1 MSTFFEIAALAC
13 LGSIVYHYA
22 GYPILLWL
30 LNGRRKAT
38 PPERSSPPPSVSV
51 IVPCHNEA
59 DVIAEK
65 IAAVRAQDYEG
76 SIETI
81 VSSDGSDDG
90 TETIAG
96 DAGATVVHNAE
107 RRGKVAAL
115 NAGVAS
121 ATGEILVFS
130 DANAMPAPDAVAR
143 LTAWFAD
150 PRVGAVA
157 GEQVIAKEGDG
168 TVGAGESA
176 YWRYEAFIKGLEA
189 AGGTALCADG
199 SLYAVRRGLYSPP
212 PTGILIMDDF
222 YVSASV
228 IREGYKIA
236 YAPDAVAYEGAS
248 TGARAEFKRKARI
261 LAGSLVSAALLG
273 PRFWFRVPFKLFSH
287 KVLRWLGPWLGLGAL
302 VFSSVA
308 VFMDSYAGGVLFGLQ
323 LFFYLAALFGWAMRD
338 THVPFPFKAAYYLT
352 LSNLAVLWGYVVL
365 ITQLK
370 EPAWEKLR

>member
-1 MSTFFEIAALAC
+1 LSTFFEIAALAC
-13 LGSIVYHYA
+13 LGAIAYHYA

-30 LNGRRKAT
+30 INGRRKAA
-38 PPERSSPPPSVSV
+38 PPERSGAPPSVSV
-51 IVPCHNEA
+51 IVPCHNET

-65 IAAVRAQDYEG
+65 VAAVRAQNYDG
-76 SIETI
+76 PIEVI

-90 TETIAG
+90 TETAAAK
-96 DAGATVVHNAE
+96 AGATVVHSPE

-115 NAGVAS
+115 NAGVSS

-130 DANAMPAPDAVAR
+130 DANAMPAPDSVAR
-143 LTAWFAD
+143 LAAWFAD

-157 GEQVIAKEGDG
+157 GEQVIVKEGDG

-189 AGGTALCADG
+189 ARGTALCADG
-199 SLYAVRRGLYSPP
+199 SLYAVRKELYEAPP
-212 PTGILIMDDF
+212 SGVLLMDDF
-222 YVSASV
+222 YISGAVVRA
-228 IREGYKIA
+228 GYKIA

-248 TGARAEFKRKARI
+248 VNAAAEFKRKARI

-302 VFSSVA
+302 VFSSAA
-308 VFMDSYAGGVLFGLQ
+308 VIADSYAGGILFGLQ
-323 LFFYLAALFGWAMRD
+323 LFFYLAALFGLAVRNP
-338 THVPFPFKAAYYLT
+338 HLPFPFKAAYYLT

-370 EPAWEKLR
+370 KPAWEKLR

>member
-1 MSTFFEIAALAC
+1 LITFFEIGALVC

-30 LNGRRKAT
+30 LSGRRKVT
-38 PPERSSPPPSVSV
+38 PPERSGAPPSLSV

-65 IAAVRAQDYEG
+65 VATVRAQDYG
-76 SIETI
+76 GPIETI

-90 TETIAG
+90 TETTAEK
-96 DAGATVVHNAE
+96 AGATVIHSPE

-115 NAGVAS
+115 NAGVAA

-130 DANAMPAPDAVAR
+130 DANAMPARDAVAR
-143 LTAWFAD
+143 LVAWFAD

-157 GEQVIAKEGDG
+157 GEQVIIKGGDG

-189 AGGTALCADG
+189 ARGTALCADG
-199 SLYAVRRGLYSPP
+199 SLYAVRKELYEAPP
-212 PTGILIMDDF
+212 SGVLLMDDF
-222 YVSASV
+222 YISGAVVRA
-228 IREGYKIA
+228 GYKIA

-248 TGARAEFKRKARI
+248 VSAAAEFKRKARI

-287 KVLRWLGPWLGLGAL
+287 KVLRWFGPWLGLGAF
-302 VFSSVA
+302 VFSSAAVVA
-308 VFMDSYAGGVLFGLQ
+308 DSYAGGILFGLQ
-323 LFFYLAALFGWAMRD
+323 FFFYLAAIFGWAVRD
-338 THVPFPFKAAYYLT
+338 PHLPFPIKAAYYLT

-365 ITQLK
+365 ITQLRK
-370 EPAWEKLR
+370 PAWEKLR